1 MNWILAAE
9 GTGGNSNVLLPP
21 TYELVIGTIAF
32 FTIFFLLS
40 KFALPN
46 IKKTLEARTESIEG
60 GIAKAEKMQQEAS
73 ITLAQYRQQLADA
86 RSEAAKIR
94 STAESERTN
103 LISEARTEAQV
114 VAQGVTQQANA
125 QIAAEKSKAVNEL
138 RLDVSNLALDLASK
152 IVGASLQDDQ
162 RAKAVI
168 DQFIKDLES
177 AGGKR

>member
-9 GTGGNSNVLLPP
+9 GAGGNSNVLLPP

-103 LISEARTEAQV
+103 LINEARTEDQV

-168 DQFIKDLES
+168 DKFIKDLES

>member
-9 GTGGNSNVLLPP
+9 GAEGGSNVLLPP

-32 FTIFFLLS
+32 LVIFFALS

-46 IKKTLEARTESIEG
+46 IRKTLEQRTETIEG

-73 ITLAQYRQQLADA
+73 ITLNQYRQNLADA
-86 RSEAAKIR
+86 KTEAAKIR
-94 STAESERTN
+94 STAESERTQ
-103 LISEARTEAQV
+103 LISEARNEAQKA
-114 VAQGVTQQANA
+114 AQVVTQQANA
-125 QIAAEKSKAVNEL
+125 QIEAEKTKAVNEL
-138 RLDVSNLALDLASK
+138 RLDVSKLALDLAGK
-152 IVGASLQDDQ
+152 IVGASLQDDT

-177 AGGKR
+177 AKGR

>member
-1 MNWILAAE
+1 MDWILAA
-9 GTGGNSNVLLPP
+9 GGAESGSNVLLPP
-21 TYELVIGTIAF
+21 TYELIIGSIAF
-32 FTIFFLLS
+32 FIVLFALS

-46 IKKTLEARTESIEG
+46 IKKALEARTEAIEG
-60 GIAKAEKMQQEAS
+60 GIAKAEKLQQDAS
-73 ITLAQYRQQLADA
+73 TTLAQYRQQLADA

-94 STAESERTN
+94 SSAETERTN
-103 LISEARTEAQV
+103 LISEARNEAQV

-138 RLDVSNLALDLASK
+138 RLDVSKLALDLASK

>member
-73 ITLAQYRQQLADA
+73 VTLAQYRQQLADA

-94 STAESERTN
+94 SAAESERTN

-125 QIAAEKSKAVNEL
+125 QIAAEKSKAVNDL

>member
-9 GTGGNSNVLLPP
+9 GAGGNSNVLLPP
-21 TYELVIGTIAF
+21 TYELIIGTIAF

>member
-9 GTGGNSNVLLPP
+9 GTESGSSVLLPP
-21 TYELVIGTIAF
+21 TYELIIGSIAF
-32 FTIFFLLS
+32 FIVLFALS

-46 IKKTLEARTESIEG
+46 IRKTLEARTEAIEG
-60 GIAKAEKMQQEAS
+60 GIAKAEKLQQDAS
-73 ITLAQYRQQLADA
+73 TTLAQYRQQLADA

-94 STAESERTN
+94 SSAETERTN
-103 LISEARTEAQV
+103 LISEARNEAQV

-138 RLDVSNLALDLASK
+138 RLNVSNLALDLASK